1 METTINLNVELDWTT
16 HPSHEGT
23 TDEII
28 PETIELNAVSV
39 WVEGRKVNIL
49 HALNHEL
56 IEELESEIL
65 NKI

>member
-1 METTINLNVELDWTT
+1 METTINLNVELDWVVI
-16 HPSHEGT
+16 PSHEGT
-23 TDEII
+23 VDEII
-28 PETIELNAVSV
+28 GETIELNSVKV
-39 WVEGRKVNIL
+39 WVDGKQVEII

>member
-1 METTINLNVELDWTT
+1 METSINLDVTLDWTV

-23 TDEII
+23 IDEII
-28 PETIELNAVSV
+28 GETIELNSVKV
-39 WVEGRKVNIL
+39 WVDGKQVEII

-56 IEELESEIL
+56 IEDLEAEIL